1 MEDILVADGRWYGAT
16 RLIGMIR
23 VLFREKDLK
32 SEYCGHHHQKPRSLE
47 KTLGLLAK
55 ILSDGAVYAGSNIS
69 NKTSIKA
76 KYSRFYPNLGSTL
89 CTSQSAQVHF
99 TRLRVDLRY
108 QFALREDSELL
119 GDN

>member
-1 MEDILVADGRWYGAT
+1 MEDILVADSCWYGAT

-23 VLFREKDLK
+23 VLFHEKDLK
-32 SEYCGHHHQKPRSLE
+32 SEHCGHHHQKPRSLE

-76 KYSRFYPNLGSTL
+76 KYSRFYHL
-89 CTSQSAQVHF
+89 TSKFRIDIVHLPKCSSPLHQIEGGLEIPIHF
-99 TRLRVDLRY
+99 T
-108 QFALREDSELL
+108 
-119 GDN
+119 